1 MSSTLLPSAG
11 SSNNDDGFGSDSL
24 LGFIEMKHAWHL
36 FLCLKGKDVV
46 LLPWAEGHLGLSQ
59 TVRIPLLQAL
69 NTVVQLDAITP
80 QTECM
85 SFPGRV

>member
-11 SSNNDDGFGSDSL
+11 SSNKDDGFGSDSL

-46 LLPWAEGHLGLSQ
+46 LLPWAEGLDWRGSSQSVDRGSPIGLRS
-59 TVRIPLLQAL
+59 
-69 NTVVQLDAITP
+69 
-80 QTECM
+80 
-85 SFPGRV
+85 